1 MTWFNLPLTQDPPAA
16 TGDAA
21 GAVIVDAASASA
33 WLARQPQANVPA
45 LQTALLQVLEAMN
58 GWRLPA
64 QQRFEALEA
73 LRETLF
79 AVDGE
84 CRRRYERKPLPLAEA
99 EQAIFAAAHRL
110 WHAAATGYLHC
121 LRSAVDAAGSSDP
134 ERLAQ
139 FAASVA
145 HRALVS
151 LRLELTVNLLAG
163 HEASGA
169 LWRNLHATLA
179 SAEEL
184 GICDTPVQ
192 DRLLGETRDS
202 TLSGQYAM
210 ALLLYL
216 ARPWELSRAQFA
228 AASRWFARWRETVAT
243 LTQPPSA
250 NDDSGAEAPPTRLLA
265 LDLALD
271 RALPRRGEIPG
282 IPRWLVL
289 DGVLRKMR
297 QRRRALAA
305 GETPEALKLGSELRS
320 EDCARLL
327 ETLSERLKEAAR
339 RPPLR
344 NCGDGLNGP
353 GGVSLGVVVGLA
365 DIYRWLGG
373 SALAASDDDAM
384 RLQRRQQEQIAIFG
398 HVVRREVA
406 AVSTESWRV
415 AAEEFAAIVPTDA
428 PADADGAAGD
438 AGGRQIRLCRPAD
451 AGSGRLLPRQLIA
464 AQLPGA
470 SAPQLLRIDSV
481 LARQDASLSLL
492 AHLLPGTPQ
501 ALLADTRARA
511 GGRTPPEPA
520 LLLAA
525 APARRSAGSLAAE
538 GAAAGAGLA
547 AAADEAHPLASHVA
561 DPVAHPVA
569 DPVGNLLAI
578 LPAGLPARSSSLVL
592 QGSDGARYRL
602 LHCLEHGAG
611 DETWTCTHA
620 G

>member
-16 TGDAA
+16 AGDTA

-64 QQRFEALEA
+64 QNRFEALEA

-84 CRRRYERKPLPLAEA
+84 CRRRFERKPLPLAEA
-99 EQAIFAAAHRL
+99 EQAVFDAARRL

-121 LRSAVDAAGSSDP
+121 LRSAVDASTAGSSSEP

-139 FAASVA
+139 FAAGVA

-243 LTQPPSA
+243 LTQPPAAS
-250 NDDSGAEAPPTRLLA
+250 DDSSAEAPPTRLLA

-344 NCGDGLNGP
+344 SCGDGLNGP
-353 GGVSLGVVVGLA
+353 GGVSLAVVVGLA

-373 SALAASDDDAM
+373 SALATSDDDAM

-398 HVVRREVA
+398 HVVRHEAA

-415 AAEEFAAIVPTDA
+415 AAEEFAAIASADA

-470 SAPQLLRIDSV
+470 
-481 LARQDASLSLL
+481 
-492 AHLLPGTPQ
+492 T
-501 ALLADTRARA
+501 
-511 GGRTPPEPA
+511 
-520 LLLAA
+520 
-525 APARRSAGSLAAE
+525 
-538 GAAAGAGLA
+538 
-547 AAADEAHPLASHVA
+547 
-561 DPVAHPVA
+561 
-569 DPVGNLLAI
+569 
-578 LPAGLPARSSSLVL
+578 
-592 QGSDGARYRL
+592 
-602 LHCLEHGAG
+602 
-611 DETWTCTHA
+611 
-620 G
+620 